1 LPNNSAPGAH
11 FIRSKILMG
20 RKQHLHHAPKNI
32 DIGVITVS
40 TTRTADDDKSG
51 LWIKKQAKKEGHR
64 IARYCIV
71 SDSRELIVR
80 EVAHSVSGNG
90 LHALI
95 LTGGTGMGFSDVTIE
110 AVRPLFD
117 KEMGAFST
125 LFTQLSFEKVDSA
138 ALLSRAAA
146 GIIGKTAV
154 FCLPGSLEACK
165 LACNELIFPEIKH
178 IAAHLI
184 T

>member
-1 LPNNSAPGAH
+1 
-11 FIRSKILMG
+11 MG
-20 RKQHLHHAPKNI
+20 KKQHLHHAPKNI
-32 DIGVITVS
+32 DLGVITVS
-40 TTRTADDDKSG
+40 TTRTRDDDKSG
-51 LWIKKQAKKEGHR
+51 LWIRKQAQKEGLCV
-64 IARYCIV
+64 ASYCIV
-71 SDSRELIVR
+71 SDTRELIVR
-80 EVAHSVSGNG
+80 AVADSVSGHG

-95 LTGGTGMGFSDVTIE
+95 LTGGTGMGLSDVTIE
-110 AVRPLFD
+110 AVRPLFV

-146 GIIGKTAV
+146 GIVGKTAV
-154 FCLPGSLEACK
+154 FCLPGSLDACK

>member
-1 LPNNSAPGAH
+1 MPDNRTPEAY
-11 FIRSKILMG
+11 FIRPKILMG
-20 RKQHLHHAPKNI
+20 RQQHLHHAPKNI

-71 SDSRELIVR
+71 SDSREHIVR
-80 EVAHSVSGNG
+80 AVADSVSGHG

-95 LTGGTGMGFSDVTIE
+95 LTGGTGMGFADVTIE
-110 AVRPLFD
+110 AVSPLFD
-117 KEMGAFST
+117 KEMSAFAT

-146 GIIGKTAV
+146 GIVGKTAV
-154 FCLPGSLEACK
+154 FCLPGSLNACK